1 MAPSG
6 TPVVVTDPVSAE
18 LAKYASNCFLAM
30 KLSYVNAL
38 AELCE
43 RPEPTSRTSPRACAS
58 TRVSGPDF
66 LRPSPGWG
74 GSCLPKDTR
83 AMLWA
88 AESVAVDF
96 PLLRATIATLPS
108 RPASFVPCAR
118 RSTVPLRNRST
129 ASDSAYWE

>member
-1 MAPSG
+1 VAPSG

-43 RPEPTSRTSPRACAS
+43 RTGADVEDVTAGMRLDPRI
-58 TRVSGPDF
+58 GPDF
-66 LRPSPGWG
+66 LRPGPGWG